1 VTNPLDKREL
11 IREAAIQVIAQLGY
25 HYATTDKIA
34 DQAGIAVGTIYNY
47 FRNKD
52 EILDYIFQVE
62 VDKRYRCYNE
72 LASRDL
78 PALEKMRQLLTM
90 HFQEIMENP
99 WVGQIMVRE
108 RYAPADRQRSG
119 IKEFIEGVPEKLQ
132 GLLDEAAAKGEIRP
146 GDRVIGLA
154 SSGLH
159 SNGYSLARKALCE
172 VGGFLL
178 SDIPEGMDRPLGDE
192 MLEPTRI
199 YVRPVLALIE
209 RVEVLGMSHITGG
222 GLVQNPPR
230 ILPHGASMALS
241 VDTWRRPPIFDVIS
255 RTAGIEREEMFRVF
269 NMGIGFLV
277 ITRRQDAER
286 AVGFLVDH
294 GEDARIIGEIVAGDG
309 RVEFQGV

>member
-1 VTNPLDKREL
+1 MTNPLDKREL

-34 DQAGIAVGTIYNY
+34 DQAGVAVGTIYNY

-132 GLLDEAAAKGEIRP
+132 GLLDEAAAKGEIRL
-146 GDRVIGLA
+146 GDRTLVATALWGSVEA
-154 SSGLH
+154 VVT
-159 SNGYSLARKALCE
+159 KALAMDNTDE
-172 VGGFLL
+172 QRQLL
-178 SDIPEGMDRPLGDE
+178 KRAPEDLMTLYMQG
-192 MLEPTRI
+192 LEK
-199 YVRPVLALIE
+199 E
-209 RVEVLGMSHITGG
+209 
-222 GLVQNPPR
+222 
-230 ILPHGASMALS
+230 
-241 VDTWRRPPIFDVIS
+241 
-255 RTAGIEREEMFRVF
+255 
-269 NMGIGFLV
+269 
-277 ITRRQDAER
+277 
-286 AVGFLVDH
+286 
-294 GEDARIIGEIVAGDG
+294 
-309 RVEFQGV
+309 